1 MEEEN
6 INAEAPISVVDFTNI
21 FTFKNIIYIPVEAI
35 INANINASLASFNFI
50 KEFGFEPG
58 EDPNKLGKPRML
70 RFSYKFN
77 NAGVEQK
84 MVVEIPVLS
93 LVPLP
98 FLTIKK
104 AKFDVGI
111 NVLNNVKIQT
121 GTNLDTNEPETI
133 TETLVLLGPAEQKK
147 LRIVPSSINES
158 YNYESGYSSN
168 MQASIEIE
176 TSDLPAGILTMINLL
191 QDATSGEGK
200 DVCQLNTNKQRIKF
214 DPTQT
219 QIAIKVQLQKNNT
232 ALANELIVATVV
244 SETDPALKDSFEK
257 PIEIEQGYVVGIP
270 TLETAKALSNNKG
283 EVVFKF
289 TAKMK
294 NAKEPQNEN
303 GYIYFNSAKA
313 QKIAVYYQL
322 TNIKNY
328 EESNEV

>member
-1 MEEEN
+1 
-6 INAEAPISVVDFTNI
+6 
-21 FTFKNIIYIPVEAI
+21 
-35 INANINASLASFNFI
+35 
-50 KEFGFEPG
+50 
-58 EDPNKLGKPRML
+58 
-70 RFSYKFN
+70 
-77 NAGVEQK
+77 
-84 MVVEIPVLS
+84 
-93 LVPLP
+93 
-98 FLTIKK
+98 
-104 AKFDVGI
+104 
-111 NVLNNVKIQT
+111 
-121 GTNLDTNEPETI
+121 
-133 TETLVLLGPAEQKK
+133 
-147 LRIVPSSINES
+147 
-158 YNYESGYSSN
+158 